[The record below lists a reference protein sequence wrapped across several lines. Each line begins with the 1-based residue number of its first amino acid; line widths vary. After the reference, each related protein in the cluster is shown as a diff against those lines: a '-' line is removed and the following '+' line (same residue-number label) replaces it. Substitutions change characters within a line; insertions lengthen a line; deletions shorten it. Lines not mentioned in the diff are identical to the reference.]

1 MQKYFS
7 AKIFDIVISFILD
20 ANLICS
26 SGYVAKNYTYK
37 DVSNVNEN
45 LPWSSAKRSL
55 AISLLQ
61 KIDNLISCMRNL
73 FGFSIDIY
81 NLCILWFHIQRC
93 ANRKYHYFNIEM

>member
-26 SGYVAKNYTYK
+26 SGYVAMHYTYK

-45 LPWSSAKRSL
+45 LPWSSAKRNL

-61 KIDNLISCMRNL
+61 K
-73 FGFSIDIY
+73 
-81 NLCILWFHIQRC
+81 
-93 ANRKYHYFNIEM
+93 NR